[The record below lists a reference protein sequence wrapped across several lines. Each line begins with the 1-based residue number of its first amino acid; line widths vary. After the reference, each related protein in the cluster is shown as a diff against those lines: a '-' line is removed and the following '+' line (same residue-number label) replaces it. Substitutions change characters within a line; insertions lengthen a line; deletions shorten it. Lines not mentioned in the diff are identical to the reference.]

1 MQKIKRNI
9 FINLDWVITAI
20 ETIGLGIILNFNNTI
35 IDQLRFTSYFHKLLF
50 TAVVIIIGVI
60 SLVSFVFDIKKTVIK
75 RFSMISQCLVWTIF
89 AFLVIANDIQIQLGL
104 SILGFLSLMLVIR
117 IWQQMYNYTGDE
129 DR

>member
-50 TAVVIIIGVI
+50 TAIVIIIGVI
-60 SLVSFVFDIKKTVIK
+60 SLVSFVFDIKK
-75 RFSMISQCLVWTIF
+75 ISTFVT
-89 AFLVIANDIQIQLGL
+89 
-104 SILGFLSLMLVIR
+104 
-117 IWQQMYNYTGDE
+117 
-129 DR
+129 